1 MKKKGLKGALSEL
14 AAGLFETPSE
24 AVPGGWSV
32 TLTDGREAY
41 VTGCRAILSYD
52 ETMVTIDAGGVFV
65 FIRGEELDIVRY
77 CERDITVRGRIFSVG
92 TDEAAEF
99 AAGEGGAI

>member
-1 MKKKGLKGALSEL
+1 MKRHRLSGALSEL

-52 ETMVTIDAGGVFV
+52 ENAVTIDAGDTLLE
-65 FIRGEELDIVRY
+65 IRGDGLDIVRY
-77 CERDITVRGRIFSVG
+77 CDREITVRGRVVSVG
-92 TDEAAEF
+92 TEA
-99 AAGEGGAI
+99 IC